1 MANTTNI
8 IPNKLTMYQR
18 VERWRLALS
27 DQAQDWRMASI
38 QKLFGMVRMPT
49 IVLNS
54 KIHRDLE
61 YFGRNMNRRLQ
72 NLSKVMC
79 SRFSIYDYFV
89 KA

>member
-18 VERWRLALS
+18 VEEWRLALS

-61 YFGRNMNRRLQ
+61 YFEEKYEIGVCRTFQKSCARDFQSMITL
-72 NLSKVMC
+72 
-79 SRFSIYDYFV
+79 
-89 KA
+89 